1 MKSLMSLPNNFST
14 IQVDKCLQKCG
25 GHHRWFL
32 VSGQNLSLRPH
43 KDPLVHDVVAMG
55 RHEYDPL
62 RTLVKTVLDRMVFS
76 IRPSDNKT

>member
-55 RHEYDPL
+55 TVGNTGVYMG
-62 RTLVKTVLDRMVFS
+62 TLVDGLFPR
-76 IRPSDNKT
+76 